1 MSVSRVGV
9 CSGLCDLLTG
19 LVEGAGAAAIGADL
33 STELEKLFLYCLVWS
48 VGGLLE
54 FEDRVK
60 FDAWLRERDTTA
72 QMPVVEEVSV
82 FVLFQ
87 YKCNASIACACY
99 CTGTIDAMALTYPC
113 NNGILSSAHCIMVMR
128 MKFDSNIAV
137 CRVQHNGCWSRAMLC
152 GR

>member
-1 MSVSRVGV
+1 MYCNNNCNAQVMSVSRVGV

-72 QMPVVEEVSV
+72 QMPVVEEV
-82 FVLFQ
+82 FNL
-87 YKCNASIACACY
+87 I
-99 CTGTIDAMALTYPC
+99 IEH
-113 NNGILSSAHCIMVMR
+113 ILY
-128 MKFDSNIAV
+128 
-137 CRVQHNGCWSRAMLC
+137 
-152 GR
+152 

>member
-72 QMPVVEEVSV
+72 QMPVVEEV
-82 FVLFQ
+82 
-87 YKCNASIACACY
+87 NAMFLPYSSFIYCVVPALLVCA
-99 CTGTIDAMALTYPC
+99 
-113 NNGILSSAHCIMVMR
+113 V
-128 MKFDSNIAV
+128 V
-137 CRVQHNGCWSRAMLC
+137 
-152 GR
+152 